1 MVILINAHFLVFI
14 ENQVRLKV
22 KTHAYDDKQ
31 YSMIYDITSRKT
43 LEPFRFLF
51 YVLFI
56 IRVNVIM

>member
-1 MVILINAHFLVFI
+1 M
-14 ENQVRLKV
+14 KV

-56 IRVNVIM
+56 IIVNVII